1 MSGEWGTPPTT
12 HDLGQPRRVWRRTR
26 PVAGGLALAGAL
38 LVAFAVYT
46 WVIAGAAQGVAVDL
60 ELNRNYPVRE
70 YVDLLRTLD
79 RIGQRAVCLPLL
91 AVVVAVVAWRHRAA
105 RPILVAVV
113 AVLAVNLLV
122 LVLKIWLGRG
132 APVDRAPEFFIG
144 GQMYPSGHASNI
156 VSVYGMCVYLISQY
170 ATVARRTRQL
180 MWAFVALLGIV
191 MTLTSVLLHWHW
203 FSDLV
208 GGFLVGGAV
217 LVATV
222 TIDKAV
228 PFRSRRL
235 VVVPAT
241 SPGDAAP
248 VPQARRPAVSPD
260 TLVQAEPVAA
270 EEPTESQAEPSP
282 P

>member
-12 HDLGQPRRVWRRTR
+12 RDLGRPRRVWRRTR
-26 PVAGGLALAGAL
+26 PLAGGLALAGAL

-46 WVIAGAAQGVAVDL
+46 WIIAGAAQGVAVDL

-132 APVDRAPEFFIG
+132 ALA
-144 GQMYPSGHASNI
+144 A
-156 VSVYGMCVYLISQY
+156 
-170 ATVARRTRQL
+170 QL
-180 MWAFVALLGIV
+180 SRLGP
-191 MTLTSVLLHWHW
+191 W
-203 FSDLV
+203 
-208 GGFLVGGAV
+208 
-217 LVATV
+217 
-222 TIDKAV
+222 
-228 PFRSRRL
+228 PRSTPR
-235 VVVPAT
+235 
-241 SPGDAAP
+241 
-248 VPQARRPAVSPD
+248 
-260 TLVQAEPVAA
+260 
-270 EEPTESQAEPSP
+270 
-282 P
+282 